1 MFIAARLPT
10 YNGATS
16 IKMLTAA
23 ILLAAIAT
31 PALAHTDRH
40 DHGDDQRQKVIVPGN
55 MGDEDW
61 PTDFGKPVKPVPPE
75 EIERPSVP
83 GKMGDED

>member
-1 MFIAARLPT
+1 M
-10 YNGATS
+10 
-16 IKMLTAA
+16 KMLTAA
-23 ILLAAIAT
+23 IGLAAIAT
-31 PALAHTDRH
+31 PALAQSHRH

-75 EIERPSVP
+75 EIQRPSVP